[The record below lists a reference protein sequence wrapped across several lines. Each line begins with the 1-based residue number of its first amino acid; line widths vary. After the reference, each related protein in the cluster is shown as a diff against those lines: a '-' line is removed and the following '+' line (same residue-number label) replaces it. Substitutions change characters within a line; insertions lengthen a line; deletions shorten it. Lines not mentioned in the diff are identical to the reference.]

1 MTRNPWKTDQGSSG
15 SSAGPASARQGE
27 KHMIQP
33 HGGKLV
39 DRVLKGKAKEEAL
52 AKAPGLPKLTIDGN
66 EIVAEIAPGAQDIV
80 IYKQKPS
87 GFFGTNM
94 TSYLTLLGCDSV
106 IVTGTTTSGCVR
118 ATVLDAF
125 SLNYRITLAEEGCFD
140 RSQASHAINLCDMNA
155 KYADVVKTSEVLDE
169 RHRPAS
175 TLQRRWIPESRPHV
189 PRSYESAAGARAGSA
204 ARGRRRPGARSPP

>member
-1 MTRNPWKTDQGSSG
+1 M
-15 SSAGPASARQGE
+15 
-27 KHMIQP
+27 
-33 HGGKLV
+33 
-39 DRVLKGKAKEEAL
+39 
-52 AKAPGLPKLTIDGN
+52 
-66 EIVAEIAPGAQDIV
+66 

-125 SLNYRITLAEEGCFD
+125 SLNYRISLAEEGCFD

-155 KYADVVKTSEVLDE
+155 KYADVVKTSEVLEFFDE
-169 RHRPAS
+169 LPAGQYDLPKGNPVEKHPS
-175 TLQRRWIPESRPHV
+175 KR
-189 PRSYESAAGARAGSA
+189 
-204 ARGRRRPGARSPP
+204 

>member
-1 MTRNPWKTDQGSSG
+1 VAVKMIRALIDKAHDKGIPVIYTTGIRREDNWDSG
-15 SSAGPASARQGE
+15 SWSWKNSRGGE
-27 KHMIQP
+27 RP
-33 HGGKLV
+33 
-39 DRVLKGKAKEEAL
+39 KAAI
-52 AKAPGLPKLTIDGN
+52 TNVDGN
-66 EIVAEIAPGAQDIV
+66 QIVNEIAPAPQDLV

-125 SLNYRITLAEEGCFD
+125 SQNYHVALAEEACFD

-155 KYADVVKTSEVLDE
+155 KYADVVKTEEIIGFFDTL
-169 RHRPAS
+169 PAGMFD
-175 TLQRRWIPESRPHV
+175 LPKG
-189 PRSYESAAGARAGSA
+189 AAPAPLA
-204 ARGRRRPGARSPP
+204 AVNY

>member
-1 MTRNPWKTDQGSSG
+1 M
-15 SSAGPASARQGE
+15 
-27 KHMIQP
+27 
-33 HGGKLV
+33 
-39 DRVLKGKAKEEAL
+39 
-52 AKAPGLPKLTIDGN
+52 
-66 EIVAEIAPGAQDIV
+66 

-125 SLNYRITLAEEGCFD
+125 SLNYRISLAEEGCFD

-155 KYADVVKTSEVLDE
+155 KYADVVKTSEVLEFFDTVPPGQI
-169 RHRPAS
+169 RPAD
-175 TLQRRWIPESRPHV
+175 
-189 PRSYESAAGARAGSA
+189 G
-204 ARGRRRPGARSPP
+204 RPGREASVEDVEEALTFVSE